1 MADYYLGRGGV
12 YLPLKIKR
20 IYEPCDPSDGVRI
33 LIDRVWPRGVSK
45 ERARLDEWM
54 KDIAPSPTLRK
65 WFQHDPEKFAEFK
78 KAYRGEL
85 EADSEKIGAVSRLLD
100 MLDTNIVTLLYGA
113 KDEIHNHA
121 IVLKQYLEERI
132 GEE

>member
-1 MADYYLGRGGV
+1 M
-12 YLPLKIKR
+12 PLKIKR
-20 IYEPCDPSDGVRI
+20 IYEPWDPSDGVRI

-100 MLDTNIVTLLYGA
+100 MLDTNVVTLLYGA

-132 GEE
+132 GEG

>member
-1 MADYYLGRGGV
+1 MADYYLGGGI

-20 IYEPCDPSDGVRI
+20 IYERCDPSDGVRI

-132 GEE
+132 GEG

>member
-1 MADYYLGRGGV
+1 M
-12 YLPLKIKR
+12 PLKIKR
-20 IYEPCDPSDGVRI
+20 IYEPWDPSDGVRI

-132 GEE
+132 GEG